1 MTSPRTTS
9 ARVSRHAVSVRRL
22 GRAGMIGAL
31 ALALS
36 GGLTGCGTVRD
47 WFRSDKQKAAAP
59 TALADFSSSATVTRA
74 WSVNVGD
81 GEGRLGIRQR
91 PAVLDGRVYAAAV
104 EGGVRAYDLQT
115 GAEVWRHE
123 TEARVTGGPGAG
135 EGLVVYGTL
144 EGDVVALDAVT
155 GEQKWVAEV
164 KNEIIAPPTIGQGT
178 VLVRSNEGRLTAFDV
193 ADGQRR
199 WFWNRDLPNLSVR
212 GNDGPTLGPG
222 YVFVGNDDG
231 SVAAL
236 ALADGR
242 PIWEQAVAQP
252 DGRSEL
258 DRMADVDGAPV
269 LDDFQP
275 ILYATSFKNQTV
287 AFEAPSGRP
296 IWEQD
301 RGGSARIGV
310 GADRIVVVD
319 PLGTVWALDKA
330 VGTAMWQ
337 QSGLLRR
344 GVSGAAVQGDFAVV
358 GDSEGYLHWL
368 RMDNGDFAARE
379 RVGRDPI
386 RAAPVV
392 TDGVLLVQTADG
404 KLSAYRLQ

>member
-1 MTSPRTTS
+1 MTSPRITS
-9 ARVSRHAVSVRRL
+9 VRVSRHAQSVRRL
-22 GRAGMIGAL
+22 GRAGLVGML

-36 GGLTGCGTVRD
+36 GGLTGCNTVRD
-47 WFRSDKQKAAAP
+47 LFRSDKQKAAAP
-59 TALADFSSSATVTRA
+59 NDLTDFSPSATVTRA

-91 PAVLDGRVYAAAV
+91 PVVLDGRVYAAAV
-104 EGGVRAYDLQT
+104 EGGVHAYDLQT
-115 GAEVWRHE
+115 GAQIWSHE
-123 TEARVTGGPGAG
+123 TEAAVSGGPGAG

-144 EGDVVALDAVT
+144 EVDVIALDAAT
-155 GEQKWVAEV
+155 GEQKWAAEV
-164 KNEIIAPPTIGQGT
+164 KNEIIAAPTVGQGT
-178 VLVRSNEGRLTAFDV
+178 VLVRSNEGRLTAFDI
-193 ADGQRR
+193 ADGKRR
-199 WFWNRDLPNLSVR
+199 WFWNHDLPNLSVR

-222 YVFVGNDDG
+222 FVFLGNDDG

-275 ILYATSFKNQTV
+275 ILYASSFKNQTV

-301 RGGSARIGV
+301 RGGSARMGV
-310 GADRIVVVD
+310 AADRIVVVD

-368 RMDNGDFAARE
+368 RLDNGDFAARE
-379 RVGRDPI
+379 RVSRDPI

-392 TDGVLLVQTADG
+392 VDGILLVQTADG
-404 KLSAYRLQ
+404 KLSAYKLQ